1 MLNED
6 FLKRIELIGACA
18 YSTRETLLESYRLT
32 EYCLKND
39 ITGDFVECGIGA
51 GSQIAMFGLALE
63 RFQVH
68 RTVWAF
74 DSYEG
79 IPLAS
84 EEDEQQP
91 GIGDFNHDTGD
102 KQALLVSS
110 GITVHSLENV
120 QSNLSRWGI
129 DFSNWKFVKGWF
141 QHTLP
146 EVSQDIE
153 NIAILRLDGD
163 LYEST
168 KVCLEFLFNK
178 LVSGGVLIVDDYAL
192 SGARK
197 AVHKYIN
204 DFSMFSKQYQI
215 ENSTP
220 MVFIT

>member
-1 MLNED
+1 MD
-6 FLKRIELIGACA
+6 FFKRSELIGGCA
-18 YSTRETLLESYRLT
+18 YSTKETLLESYKLA
-32 EYCLKND
+32 EYCIKKD
-39 ITGDFVECGIGA
+39 IKGDFIECGIGA
-51 GSQIAMFGLALE
+51 GSQIAMFGLAIE
-63 RFQVH
+63 RFEAQ

-91 GIGDFNHDTGD
+91 CIGDFHHDTSD
-102 KQALLVSS
+102 KKKLLVSS

-120 QSNLSRWGI
+120 KSNLSKWGI
-129 DFSNWKFVKGWF
+129 DYSNWKFVKGWF

-146 EVSQDIE
+146 EVSKNIE
-153 NIAILRLDGD
+153 GIAILRLDGD

-178 LVSGGVLIVDDYAL
+178 LVPGGVLIVDDYAL
-192 SGARK
+192 AGARK
-197 AVHKYIN
+197 AVHEYIK
-204 DFSMFSKQYQI
+204 DFSIFSKHYRI

-220 MVFIT
+220 MVFIKKI